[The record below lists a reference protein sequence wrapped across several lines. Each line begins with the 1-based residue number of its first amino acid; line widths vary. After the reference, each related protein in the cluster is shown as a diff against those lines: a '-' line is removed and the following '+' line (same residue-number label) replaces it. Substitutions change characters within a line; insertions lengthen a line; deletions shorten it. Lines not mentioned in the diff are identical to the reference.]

1 MLQGTTKL
9 PWKFSHHPAAAG
21 TFFTVMLLGL
31 KFCTCQYE
39 GSLQNVRLG
48 IQLLEDGIYRAAL
61 GWFAYEPEWFEHDH
75 GNFAHIEAQSVNSF
89 VHYLQNDPKALGGE
103 YGGSFLDMDH
113 CHPVWGPMENYAAC
127 RDKRKQLLLMLCQ
140 HEADR
145 LQVWAQ
151 PVNYKL
157 KIRNRRL
164 QVRFGIESLRF
175 RVRSEASRC
184 RKKKSGGGISRLQ
197 NPFVGAAFQ
206 SSLKPR
212 NVNCLGYLGNKFPR
226 KPRYDIIPRAK
237 KNDWISHGIRF
248 SQSFGENVEILWK
261 NMGLRSGYQPG
272 QVRAFGMIAGGSGI
286 TPMFQVVRAVLENPS
301 DKTKVHLVYANVM
314 GKVGPGGHPSAIETG
329 TKFYISN
336 LDYSISNDDIKVFE
350 IDNMKAWKSVLIFA
364 TSYALGLFMIA
375 KSPWYFFPLAWAWT
389 ETAVTGVKL

>member
-9 PWKFSHHPAAAG
+9 AWKFSHHPAATG
-21 TFFTVMLLGL
+21 MFFTVMLLGL

-145 LQVWAQ
+145 LEVWAQ
-151 PVNYKL
+151 PVNYKPHDRVPL
-157 KIRNRRL
+157 K
-164 QVRFGIESLRF
+164 
-175 RVRSEASRC
+175 
-184 RKKKSGGGISRLQ
+184 
-197 NPFVGAAFQ
+197 
-206 SSLKPR
+206 
-212 NVNCLGYLGNKFPR
+212 
-226 KPRYDIIPRAK
+226 D
-237 KNDWISHGIRF
+237 
-248 SQSFGENVEILWK
+248 
-261 NMGLRSGYQPG
+261 
-272 QVRAFGMIAGGSGI
+272 
-286 TPMFQVVRAVLENPS
+286 
-301 DKTKVHLVYANVM
+301 
-314 GKVGPGGHPSAIETG
+314 
-329 TKFYISN
+329 
-336 LDYSISNDDIKVFE
+336 
-350 IDNMKAWKSVLIFA
+350 MKADWKTMTYQEL
-364 TSYALGLFMIA
+364 
-375 KSPWYFFPLAWAWT
+375 PLAKARLH
-389 ETAVTGVKL
+389 ELE

>member
-39 GSLQNVRLG
+39 GILQNVRLG

-127 RDKRKQLLLMLCQ
+127 RDKRKQLLLML
-140 HEADR
+140 
-145 LQVWAQ
+145 
-151 PVNYKL
+151 

-226 KPRYDIIPRAK
+226 KSRYDIIPRAK

-261 NMGLRSGYQPG
+261 NMGLRSGFVVKSVKEPFTRSKAI
-272 QVRAFGMIAGGSGI
+272 VRSLSTIWEEGLLLFQCSIFYAMISVVYNRTLLAAQKRKYLWLGI
-286 TPMFQVVRAVLENPS
+286 PFIDGVLQ
-301 DKTKVHLVYANVM
+301 KHLSTEE
-314 GKVGPGGHPSAIETG
+314 G
-329 TKFYISN
+329 
-336 LDYSISNDDIKVFE
+336 
-350 IDNMKAWKSVLIFA
+350 IDNRTKIRRNAQEKTAAQSLGESVASSAKASQANNVIV
-364 TSYALGLFMIA
+364 ALASSQDLTPEL
-375 KSPWYFFPLAWAWT
+375 KLT
-389 ETAVTGVKL
+389 TASQ